1 VAAIALLRMHGYTNE
16 ESYRD
21 KAEQTME
28 VFAGVAAQYGI
39 FGATYGV
46 AGVHFS
52 QPHTQVVVIG
62 EGDDAD
68 RLLQAANAVFALNKT
83 SLNLTP
89 NETVAQNV
97 PPALAETIR
106 GFAGKLSS
114 QAMALVCSGFTC
126 QPPVSDPEQ
135 LAQMLRE
142 ASATPTKH

>member
-1 VAAIALLRMHGYTNE
+1 IALLRMHGYTNE

-39 FGATYGV
+39 FGATYGI

-89 NETVAQNV
+89 NKRAPQIFPT
-97 PPALAETIR
+97 PPPKKRSPRIFHPRWQKRSMVLQGSPAVR
-106 GFAGKLSS
+106 RWRWSV
-114 QAMALVCSGFTC
+114 Q
-126 QPPVSDPEQ
+126 VS
-135 LAQMLRE
+135 R
-142 ASATPTKH
+142 ASRQFLIP